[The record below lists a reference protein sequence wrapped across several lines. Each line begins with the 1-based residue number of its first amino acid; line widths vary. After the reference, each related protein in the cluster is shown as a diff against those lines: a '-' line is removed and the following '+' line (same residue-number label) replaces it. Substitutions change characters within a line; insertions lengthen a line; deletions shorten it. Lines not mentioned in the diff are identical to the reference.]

1 MAVML
6 RIWQANPRIPARLC
20 TGRKT
25 MFSSAEKAA
34 AQSSRDERKHE
45 GVESFDND
53 DCINHCITAAD
64 KFDLNCWL
72 W

>member
-25 MFSSAEKAA
+25 MLSSAEKAA
-34 AQSSRDERKHE
+34 TQSSRDEREHE
-45 GVESFDND
+45 SVESFDND
-53 DCINHCITAAD
+53 NCINHCIVEANKVD
-64 KFDLNCWL
+64 
-72 W
+72 